1 VTEDIEIKINVSPSN
16 PIVVEIDALEIMRI
30 IMRKAHAR
38 EKPAMNAANA
48 IIDYLAAQHGAHA
61 FANN

>member
-1 VTEDIEIKINVSPSN
+1 MTDDIEIAINASPSN
-16 PIVVEIDALEIMRI
+16 PKVVEIDAREIMRI

-48 IIDYLAAQHGAHA
+48 IIDYLAAQHGDQASV
-61 FANN
+61 N